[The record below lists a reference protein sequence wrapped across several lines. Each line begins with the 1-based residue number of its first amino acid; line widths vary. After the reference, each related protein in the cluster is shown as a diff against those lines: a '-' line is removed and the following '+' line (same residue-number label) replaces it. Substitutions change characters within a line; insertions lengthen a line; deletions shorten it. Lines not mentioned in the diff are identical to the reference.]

1 MNKQEIELNIE
12 LLKGNVDGFKK
23 LLIEQPDHPMRGSIE
38 HQIDALEMAISA
50 LTQQLNN
57 GWIPVSE
64 PPSEYGTYM
73 VAWRPINM
81 TEGDV
86 KTRTRSKITHFYE
99 ILEYDPEDESGWI
112 ETIKQSE
119 GAYEILAW
127 QPLPEPY
134 KEASE

>member
-1 MNKQEIELNIE
+1 MNKQEIKEAIE
-12 LLKGNVDGFKK
+12 YFKADTFLDKHIK
-23 LLIEQPDHPMRGSIE
+23 L
-38 HQIDALEMAISA
+38 AISA
-50 LTQQLNN
+50 LEQQLTN
-57 GWIPVSE
+57 GWIPVSK
-64 PPSEYGTYM
+64 PPNEYGTYM

-86 KTRTRSKITHFYE
+86 KIRTRSKITHFYE

-127 QPLPEPY
+127 RPLPEPY
-134 KEASE
+134 KEVPDDRH